1 MSPEPLVASAPGGL
15 AAESRPDA
23 RRLCRVLLLAGR
35 AEAGRMARNPLIL
48 ASVAVVA
55 VAIARGSR
63 GQVPLWWGWDMTIGS
78 WLLIPAGAV
87 LVVAHLAAGRARRD
101 GMSQLY
107 ESYPVPEAARAG
119 GLLLGVAGPVA
130 LAAAVTAAATAWL
143 DGQGALGAPSPVI
156 LLAGLLL
163 VVLAG
168 AVGVALARLL
178 PHPVAG
184 LLAVAVLG
192 VIEVDL
198 VVPEPVPVAFPARV
212 GWLFPWTEPAGLGS
226 LPGPSGLVPAAAHAA
241 ELAALAGLAGVAAL
255 WPGRRART
263 ASRRGASKAPRRRAG
278 GTAPAAALTLVGVG
292 CLALAGWAAWAQLQP
307 APPSQ
312 LSRLASAITH
322 PAGVERCVARGA
334 VRYCAYPAFVPEIA
348 RWAVPVSGVLGRAPA
363 LRRTLVVRQVVD
375 DSSWLILTIDGT
387 NNLGASTATPPNAW
401 GRQLARL
408 ARAIAT
414 FEDAETSDPRLIP
427 GTSVP
432 PVYTDL
438 TWTEGSGL
446 GTSELGLAV
455 STANWVT
462 GLPTTVPI
470 VSYSNSTG
478 SGSVPV
484 PCVAVGQAREA
495 IALWLAAGATP
506 AARAGFAAA
515 LAQGSGPTQ
524 VGRKWIATYYLNGS
538 GPAPGPTVTAQGV
551 ALAGEMLRLPTAQ
564 VRAALSARWPGW
576 LRSQATDAQLA
587 AALRIPLPSVPPVSP
602 PPSGPVPG
610 PNGTVSIIGQNPPS
624 PVCR

>member
-1 MSPEPLVASAPGGL
+1 MSAESLVAGAPGGL
-15 AAESRPDA
+15 VVESRPDIW
-23 RRLCRVLLLAGR
+23 RRCRVLVLAGR

-48 ASVAVVA
+48 ASIAAVA
-55 VAIARGSR
+55 VAIAAGSR
-63 GQVPLWWGWDMTIGS
+63 GQVPLWWGWDMSIGS

-101 GMSQLY
+101 GMTQLY
-107 ESYPVPEAARAG
+107 ESYPVPATARTG

-130 LAAAVTAAATAWL
+130 LAAAVTGAAAAWL
-143 DGQGALGAPSPVI
+143 ESQGALGAPSPVI

-168 AVGVALARLL
+168 AVGVALGRLL
-178 PHPVAG
+178 PHLMAG

-226 LPGPSGLVPAAAHAA
+226 LPGPAGLVPAAAHAGW
-241 ELAALAGLAGVAAL
+241 LAALAGLAAVAAL
-255 WPGRRART
+255 WPGRRAR
-263 ASRRGASKAPRRRAG
+263 RW
-278 GTAPAAALTLVGVG
+278 PAALALAGVG

-307 APPSQ
+307 APLSQ
-312 LSRLASAITH
+312 LGRLASAITQ
-322 PAGVERCVARGA
+322 PARAELCEARGA
-334 VRYCAYPAFVPEIA
+334 VRYCAYPAFLPEIS

-363 LRRTLVVRQVVD
+363 LRGTLVVRQVVD
-375 DSSWLILTIDGT
+375 DTAWLILTVDGT
-387 NNLGASTATPPNAW
+387 NDMGASTATPPNAW

-408 ARAIAT
+408 VRAIAA
-414 FEDAETSDPRLIP
+414 FENAETTDPRLIP

-438 TWTEGSGL
+438 AWVAGSGL
-446 GTSELGLAV
+446 GSSEFGLAV
-455 STANWVT
+455 STAAWVT
-462 GLPTTVPI
+462 GLPTTAPV
-470 VSYSNSTG
+470 VSYSNSAG
-478 SGSVPV
+478 SGSAQV

-495 IALWLAAGATP
+495 IAIWLAAGATP
-506 AARAGFAAA
+506 ATRAGFAAV
-515 LAQGSGPTQ
+515 LAQAYGPTQ
-524 VGRKWIATYYLNGS
+524 VGRKWITTYYLYGS
-538 GPAPGPTVTAQGV
+538 ITAQDLTVSAQGV
-551 ALAGEMLRLPTAQ
+551 ALAREMLRLPASR
-564 VRAALSARWPGW
+564 VRAVLASGWPGW
-576 LRSQATDAQLA
+576 LRPQATDAQLA
-587 AALRIPLPSVPPVSP
+587 AALRIPLPSVSPASP

-610 PNGTVSIIGQNPPS
+610 PNGTVSITGPQGPPS